1 VDGKKLMDIKVY
13 NFPTLSDGR
22 IAVEEKYCE
31 LLNVYRSGEVLQP
44 EALDWMDT
52 ANNWLSTTGTKL

>member
-1 VDGKKLMDIKVY
+1 MDIKVY